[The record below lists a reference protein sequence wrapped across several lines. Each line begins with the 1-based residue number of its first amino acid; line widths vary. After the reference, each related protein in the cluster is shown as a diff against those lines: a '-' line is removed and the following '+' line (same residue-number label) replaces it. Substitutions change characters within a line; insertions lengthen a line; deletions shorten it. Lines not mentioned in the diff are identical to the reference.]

1 MGKRL
6 PLVDEAGEVRELTTE
21 DLENFKPACEVLPAS
36 LQKKLGIR
44 GPQKTPTKERVTIEL
59 SQYRRTV
66 SCQWGRLAN
75 PHECGPGE
83 LAEGPPPSL
92 TGAARHTTRSGL
104 DCIRRC
110 RI

>member
-44 GPQKTPTKERVTIEL
+44 GPQKTPTKERVTIRL
-59 SQYRRTV
+59 SQDVVERFRASGAGWQTRMNAV
-66 SCQWGRLAN
+66 LENWLKD
-75 PHECGPGE
+75 H
-83 LAEGPPPSL
+83 PP
-92 TGAARHTTRSGL
+92 T
-104 DCIRRC
+104 
-110 RI
+110 